1 MITNVSNNEDPDNK
15 YFNRQ
20 QLRALIFILVFD
32 PKKKRKTLE
41 QRINFNVILD
51 FSHNSSPYNLY
62 KESETLKRISH
73 HSNTLLSSFMAPFDL
88 HSIVALIRSAVR
100 RIMEKKRIPEIRLRV
115 IFHFNSWRI

>member
-15 YFNRQ
+15 YFNQQ
-20 QLRALIFILVFD
+20 QLRALIFIFVFD

-88 HSIVALIRSAVR
+88 HSIVALIKSAVR

>member
-20 QLRALIFILVFD
+20 QLRALIFIFVFD
-32 PKKKRKTLE
+32 PKKKKTLE

-73 HSNTLLSSFMAPFDL
+73 HSNTLLSSFMALFDL

>member
-41 QRINFNVILD
+41 QRINFNIILD

>member
-20 QLRALIFILVFD
+20 QLRALIFIFVFD

-41 QRINFNVILD
+41 QRINFNIILD

>member
-20 QLRALIFILVFD
+20 QLRALIFIFVFD

>member
-15 YFNRQ
+15 YFNQQ
-20 QLRALIFILVFD
+20 QLRALIFIFVFD